1 MSDVRP
7 GFLIILSA
15 PSGCGKT
22 TILTRLLKRH
32 PDWVRSLSV
41 TTRPPRLG
49 EKSGKDYEFVT
60 SRQFQSLK
68 EKKQFLEW
76 AEVFGHAYGTRQAPV
91 ERAVETGKT
100 AVLTIDIQ
108 GARTVRR
115 VLEKKIPVLSI
126 FVLPPSTAVLRERLE
141 KRSTDSREEIEKR
154 IRRAEEEIKAA
165 REYDGTVVN
174 LDLDQTVHEIETLV
188 EAFEKK
194 LKGRKN
200 DGVCAPRKIAA
211 Q

>member
-1 MSDVRP
+1 MNDAKT

-15 PSGCGKT
+15 PSGAGKT

-41 TTRPPRLG
+41 TTRKPRLG
-49 EKSGKDYEFVT
+49 EKSGRDYEFVT
-60 SRQFQSLK
+60 LHQFQSLK
-68 EKKQFLEW
+68 ERHQFLEW
-76 AEVFGHAYGTRQAPV
+76 AEVFGQYYGTRRGPV
-91 ERAVETGKT
+91 EEAVRQGKT

-115 VLEKKIPVLSI
+115 VLEKKVPSLSI
-126 FVLPPSTAVLRERLE
+126 FVLPPSVAVLRERLH
-141 KRSTDSREEIEKR
+141 KRSTDSPLEIEKR
-154 IRRAEEEIKAA
+154 IRKAEEEIKAA

-174 LDLDQTVHEIETLV
+174 HDLDQTVHEIEALV

-194 LKGRKN
+194 LKGRKS
-200 DGVCAPRKIAA
+200 DGIRPTRKIAA
-211 Q
+211 R